1 MTFRRRNVY
10 YSAYAPSA
18 SEPELSGHNSLEKM
32 DVNSILSPIK
42 KDLALFD
49 RKLKESLE
57 SDSTLISQVAGH
69 LVNRKG
75 KRLRPAMVFLTY
87 GACINSKARS
97 AADPRVMNV
106 ALAIEC
112 IHTATLLHDDVID
125 QSQVRRGQ
133 ISVNHKWN
141 NLVSVLM
148 GDYLLAKSLSLIVE
162 TKSPSLLSTIS
173 RATED
178 LSIGEMNEV
187 QESHNF
193 DLDENTYLQIISEK
207 TASLFTASCESGAA
221 AAGANSRVRRRLK
234 EYGQNLGMAFQIID
248 DLLDWVGET
257 QKTGKG
263 LGNDL
268 KEGKITLPL
277 IHTLRECDA
286 PSRKSILKLLEN
298 DFNRKD
304 FRKILSMIKGN
315 GGMEYARKKASVFG
329 ERALGHLSG
338 LADSQYKRS
347 LQDLVRFVIER
358 EK

>member
-1 MTFRRRNVY
+1 M
-10 YSAYAPSA
+10 
-18 SEPELSGHNSLEKM
+18 EL
-32 DVNSILSPIK
+32 DFILSLVR

-49 RKLKESLE
+49 RRLKENLN
-57 SDSTLISQVAGH
+57 SDSALISQVAGH

-75 KRLRPAMVFLTY
+75 KRLRPAMVFLSY
-87 GACINSKARS
+87 GACMNPKLNSAS
-97 AADPRVMNV
+97 NPRVMNV

-125 QSQVRRGQ
+125 RSKVRRGQ

-148 GDYLLAKSLSLIVE
+148 GDFLLAKSLRLIVE
-162 TKSPSLLSTIS
+162 TKSPPLLSTIS
-173 RATED
+173 RATEN

-193 DLDENTYLQIISEK
+193 DLDEATYLQIISEK
-207 TASLFTASCESGAA
+207 TASLFTASCESGAVA
-221 AAGANSRVRRRLK
+221 ARADKKTQQNLK
-234 EYGQNLGMAFQIID
+234 KYGQNLGMAFQITD

-257 QKTGKG
+257 EKTGKG

-277 IHTLRECDA
+277 IHTLKECE
-286 PSRKSILKLLEN
+286 PRSRKKILKLLEN

-304 FRKILSMIKGN
+304 FDEILSLIKGN
-315 GGMEYARKKASVFG
+315 GGVKYAQKKASDFG
-329 ERALGHLSG
+329 EKALNYLSE
-338 LADSQYKRS
+338 LKDSKYKKALR
-347 LQDLVRFVIER
+347 DLVSFVIER